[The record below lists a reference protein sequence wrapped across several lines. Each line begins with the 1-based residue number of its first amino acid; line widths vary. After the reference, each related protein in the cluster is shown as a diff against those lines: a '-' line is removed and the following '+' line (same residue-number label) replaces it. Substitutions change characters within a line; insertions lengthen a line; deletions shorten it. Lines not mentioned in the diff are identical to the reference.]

1 MGQENDLLLTIWPA
15 CRPMY
20 SNERARGCGET
31 RETERTNIR
40 QNLSSPS
47 IPTEIDLKLIE
58 LKVYAFN
65 LP

>member
-1 MGQENDLLLTIWPA
+1 
-15 CRPMY
+15 MY

-47 IPTEIDLKLIE
+47 IPTETDLKLIE